1 MDATMDGDSYSHSS
15 NEDYYYNYYCC
26 GPADL
31 HYSYSDDS
39 SMSAPS
45 KKGAAGVHNRTRPN
59 MDSALKTGL
68 SNLVVRD
75 VDVEEYVQYVYGVS
89 KNDILYIQSKK
100 WELKGLSTYTE
111 MLDKG
116 ANEDA
121 LYEPFKNIMGDI
133 FETLAKDG
141 RKIDI
146 HHASLVT
153 KELKGTANVRKPDQ
167 LFFFGSHTD
176 EMPVTWSL
184 SKAFVEFAVTPKSQR
199 IKGAKFGQKFTTIK
213 GGVAIAVRSAPD
225 APTAP
230 ATIFSTPDLASP
242 PDLAASPTIPST
254 PTRTKRHSTGDADER
269 PAKRPKLGPLT
280 GKAPQAAG
288 YADIKQSGQD
298 GVEYTVDVG
307 PGVWSHFKVT
317 GDPLY
322 VYGGVTGRGSHVLP
336 GRLIPTSEKDIP
348 SDAVEGA
355 EETKSPAILTNSEM
369 VNANRLSALQTNAGN
384 AVEIEK
390 PTTEMDLLAMR
401 RWDEDQDDDESL
413 TSAPPVP
420 TINPAPAPP
429 SDHIDFE
436 TLGDCLTFQN
446 FMAALGS
453 RPIGIPKKYQ
463 AYAKSLLEESLPRH
477 S

>member
-288 YADIKQSGQD
+288 Y
-298 GVEYTVDVG
+298 
-307 PGVWSHFKVT
+307 
-317 GDPLY
+317 
-322 VYGGVTGRGSHVLP
+322 
-336 GRLIPTSEKDIP
+336 
-348 SDAVEGA
+348 
-355 EETKSPAILTNSEM
+355 